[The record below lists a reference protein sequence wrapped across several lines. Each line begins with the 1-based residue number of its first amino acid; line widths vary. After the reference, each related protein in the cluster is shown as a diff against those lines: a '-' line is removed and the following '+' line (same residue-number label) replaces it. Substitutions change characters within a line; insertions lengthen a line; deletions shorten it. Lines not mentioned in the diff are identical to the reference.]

1 MVKDNQLHIYG
12 KIKGMAMN
20 YYLKDEAKAKKVK
33 VKLED
38 GSQSIKLSSTS
49 FQSNLKSTQKLH

>member
-1 MVKDNQLHIYG
+1 
-12 KIKGMAMN
+12 MN

-33 VKLED
+33 VKLDD